1 MIFTKA
7 KFLFK
12 MNVKITAM
20 TIKISY
26 FVHKN
31 FILLFALDIKLL

>member
-7 KFLFK
+7 KYLFK
-12 MNVKITAM
+12 MNAIITAM
-20 TIKISY
+20 IIRISY
-26 FVHKN
+26 FIHKN